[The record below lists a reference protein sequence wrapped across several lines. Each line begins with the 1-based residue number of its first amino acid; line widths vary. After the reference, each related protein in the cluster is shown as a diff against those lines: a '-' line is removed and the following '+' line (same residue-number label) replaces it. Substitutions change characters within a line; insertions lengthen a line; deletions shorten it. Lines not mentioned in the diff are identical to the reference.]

1 MRRSRRTLWLGVLS
15 GLFIAVPAA
24 ALAQTDTALGGKFR
38 AGSDVVIATDET
50 VEDDVYVAAGTVNV
64 DGTVN
69 GDLMVSG
76 GQVGV
81 GGRVTGDLV
90 VTGGTVRV
98 GGQVDGDARVLAG
111 QTSIAGT
118 VGEDVVV
125 GTGTL
130 TVDDAARID
139 GDLAF
144 STGQTVLDGVVG
156 GDVLGGTADY
166 VRNGEIAGTE
176 QVAVEER
183 RAPRAVDRLWTAV
196 RRWVSLVLV
205 AALLLWLVPGVVR
218 RSSET
223 ARSRALPALGVGL
236 LSLVAVPVGLVVAL
250 LAVIVVVTV
259 LALASLGQLAG
270 FVMVSAL
277 LLMMAAVVVLLF
289 AVMLVAHVIVGL
301 LIGGLIQQPRGR
313 RDQLV
318 AIAVGA
324 LVLVTLY
331 AIPVAGPLLELATVL
346 LGIGALVLAS
356 WDRRSAGT
364 LREPTTR
371 STT

>member
-1 MRRSRRTLWLGVLS
+1 MRRSRRMLWLGVVS
-15 GLFIAVPAA
+15 GLVVTVPAV

-38 AGSDVVIATDET
+38 AGSDVVISADET
-50 VEDDVYVAAGTVNV
+50 VEDDVYVAGGTVNV

-69 GDLMVSG
+69 GDLIVSG

-90 VTGGTVRV
+90 VAGGTVRI

-118 VGEDVVV
+118 VGEDVVI

-144 STGQTVLDGVVG
+144 STSQVVLNGAVA

-166 VRNGEIAGTE
+166 QRNGEVGGTE

-183 RAPRAVDRLWTAV
+183 RAPRAVDRVWTAV

-218 RSSET
+218 RGHET
-223 ARSRALPALGVGL
+223 ARARALPAMGVGL

-250 LAVIVVVTV
+250 LVVIVVVTV

-277 LLMMAAVVVLLF
+277 ILMMAAIVVFLF
-289 AVMLVAHVIVGL
+289 AVMFVAHVIVGL

-318 AIAVGA
+318 AIAIGA

-331 AIPVAGPLLELATVL
+331 ALPVAGPLLELAAVVL
-346 LGIGALVLAS
+346 GVGALMLAS
-356 WDRRSAGT
+356 WDRRTAGT